1 MLSTLASNLGL
12 TWASLMTAEFS
23 RGTMTT
29 TDSPLESV
37 VGATFRLTLLGNVC
51 AVTNADAFLL
61 GLVFTP

>member
-12 TWASLMTAEFS
+12 TWTSLMTAEFS
-23 RGTMTT
+23 RGTMPT

-37 VGATFRLTLLGNVC
+37 VGATFRLTLLGNVG
-51 AVTNADAFLL
+51 AVTNTDAFLL

>member
-12 TWASLMTAEFS
+12 TWASLMATQFS
-23 RGTMTT
+23 RSTMTT

-37 VGATFRLTLLGNVC
+37 VGATFRLTLLGNVG
-51 AVTNADAFLL
+51 AVTYTDAFLL